1 MNNIEINNNIDY
13 DDYTLDSNVDGVTS
27 NRSVFDN
34 RGRFFDPYKFNKEFE
49 KYIEEQKKKRLKEQE
64 LKTYDLN
71 KIDNMIIKPYNLP
84 FKNILL
90 NTQSMWFR
98 FFDNMINGVYIFE
111 NSTFD
116 DIFYIALS
124 FITIFLIY
132 VIIYS
137 LFFL

>member
-1 MNNIEINNNIDY
+1 MNNVEISENKDY
-13 DDYTLDSNVDGVTS
+13 NDYTLDSNIDGVTS

-49 KYIEEQKKKRLKEQE
+49 VYIEKQKKKRLLEQE

-71 KIDNMIIKPYNLP
+71 KIDNMVIKPYNLP
-84 FKNILL
+84 FKNIVL

-98 FFDNMINGVYIFE
+98 FFDNIINGEKLFK

-116 DIFYIALS
+116 DVFYVALT
-124 FITIFLIY
+124 FITIFLLYI
-132 VIIYS
+132 IIYS